1 MTATTIHPHRPA
13 TAPRRGL
20 TTALVALLAVALGLV
35 ALPAR
40 DALAAGGQPAVSPV
54 LDAGHGFPTW
64 FEDSG
69 GTRLAPCLDPT
80 DTRCVVLAD
89 AGYDPARPQVF
100 PTNFPEE
107 FFYLV
112 ADSQRLTTGGCSGTK
127 RGTATLRLA
136 LEGAF
141 ANGAPVPGEQ
151 MVFGRVRLS
160 VSSGLCA
167 NGTYTAT
174 TPFGAI
180 SFRADASGALARNQ
194 GTTDVGCVP
203 VAPATCDWRLALSSP
218 VARSF
223 LRWDPAVA
231 PAAPAGYL
239 GDAVTAHRI
248 VGATYTA
255 PGEASPANYFS
266 IAGTKLATP
275 LRTDLFTVA
284 GKVAGPLEVS
294 PAAVTIGSTEVGQ
307 SSSVRDITVRNVA
320 AGTTTPSSVTV
331 TGAAA
336 DDFQIVDSSCPATP
350 LGRDAT
356 CVIRVRFAPTALG
369 ARTATLTVAHDGL
382 RSPTTVPLAG
392 EGTAPH
398 QAPHATADPSSL
410 GFGQERLR
418 VPSSART
425 VTVGNTGTAPLT
437 LGTLELA
444 GSDRTHFEKGFDTC
458 TAAVVPVGGTCRV
471 DVSYL
476 PQAVGEHSATL
487 RIPSDDPAGTLD
499 VALEGTGFGGVA
511 KTSPVIDTATGFPTW
526 YQDERGVRV
535 AQCIDATDPNCI
547 VLAGGTY
554 PGSGPVAFPTT
565 FPDEFFY
572 SVVDSDIITTPG
584 CGDSPPGKMMVRM
597 ALEAAFVNGEPVSGE
612 QMTFG
617 RIRVNATSG
626 LCAGQEYSVVHPYGT
641 YTFVADDAGGLKR
654 TTGTSDVGCLAATA
668 DAPCAWD
675 QAISSPV
682 LAGFLRWDP
691 ARGAAA
697 PAGYLG
703 DATTLHRVVGSSYV
717 PVGESAPANY
727 VRLVRAGATVAQT
740 DLFTVMGKLA
750 GPLVADPE
758 VVDAGAVEEGSSGP
772 ARVTLRNEGIET
784 LGVTSLSVAGN
795 DAADFAVGSD
805 ACSGRDL
812 APGAACQVD
821 LTFTPGAVGDRSALL
836 RVRHTGLND
845 PFEVR
850 LRGVGSVAQGIAALS
865 TSGALAFEQRHVGR
879 AAVVQSVT
887 VSNRGG
893 TAPLVLD
900 APTLVG
906 GDAADFSVV
915 GTTCDTEVP
924 VDGTCTVTVGFTPSA
939 AGTRTTALRLTA
951 PGARPS
957 QVDVGLSGRGST
969 SDPAVS
975 AGRRADG
982 FPLWY
987 QDADGLRLDLCDD
1000 PTDPGCIVLGG
1011 DGYDPTQP
1019 ISFPD
1024 NYPPE
1029 LFYAVA
1035 DSEPMPTPGCDTVAP
1050 GTAALRVALEGA
1062 FTGPT
1067 AEAGQQLVFGRLRFH
1082 ATGLCPDTD
1091 YTVTTPYGP
1100 LSVHTDASG
1109 SVARNA
1115 ATQNVGCGAAPCDM
1129 GEALASPVVGSF
1141 LRWAP
1146 GVGRA
1151 APAGHLGDAVTFHE
1165 VVGGTWA
1172 PDGVPVEHVAVTGP
1186 EGEVARTDLF
1196 AVAGRYA
1203 TGLTG
1208 DASLAFGDHD
1218 LGTTTDLTATLQ
1230 NVGTGALP
1238 LGTVRVTGPQAAA
1251 FTLGA
1256 GTCAGATLPGDGTCT
1271 QTVRWAPTTAGDA
1284 TATLE
1289 VLGADGSVLS
1299 RTSLTGHGIE
1309 PPTPARAAVTPTT
1322 LTFAGQRVTT
1332 TSAVQLVGVRNSG
1345 GAPLTVTSVAL
1356 SGTAAGDYTATADP
1370 ECASVVAGASCSVRV
1385 TFSPR
1390 ATGTRAA
1397 TLSIRSNDP
1406 GAAPAVA
1413 LTGTGTSS
1421 VLTPKS
1427 TSVSLGTVK
1436 IGRSASSSVTITN
1449 TGTASLSITGTTST
1463 STAYSV
1469 ALGTCAVAV
1478 APGRSCSVTVTL
1490 NAQAVAGSYPA
1501 TIGFVSD
1508 AANRATVSFTATV
1521 R

>member
-1 MTATTIHPHRPA
+1 MTATTIHHTRPA
-13 TAPRRGL
+13 TTPHRGL
-20 TTALVALLAVALGLV
+20 TTALVTLLAVALGLV

-40 DALAAGGQPAVSPV
+40 DALAAAGQPAVSPV
-54 LDAGHGFPTW
+54 LDSGHGFPTW

-100 PTNFPEE
+100 PTNFPSE

-112 ADSQRLTTGGCSGTK
+112 ADSQRLTTAGCSGTK
-127 RGTATLRLA
+127 RGTASVRLA

-180 SFRADASGALARNQ
+180 SFRTDAAGALARNQ

-239 GDAVTAHRI
+239 GDATTAHRI

-255 PGEASPANYFS
+255 PGEASPANYLS
-266 IAGTKLATP
+266 IVGTKLTTP

-284 GKVAGPLEVS
+284 GKVAGALEVS
-294 PAAVTIGSTEVGQ
+294 PQSVTVGATEVGR
-307 SSSVRDITVRNVA
+307 SSSTREVTVRNLA
-320 AGTTTPSSVTV
+320 AGTTTPGAVTV
-331 TGAAA
+331 AGAAA
-336 DDFQIVDSSCPATP
+336 GDFRVVDTTCVSTA
-350 LGRDAT
+350 LVRDAT
-356 CVIRVRFAPTALG
+356 CLVRVEFSPTAIG
-369 ARTATLTVAHDGL
+369 ARTAALTITHDGL

-398 QAPHATADPSSL
+398 QVPHAVADPTSL

-418 VPSSART
+418 VPSAART

-444 GSDRTHFEKGFDTC
+444 GSGRTHFEKGFDTC
-458 TAAVVPVGGTCRV
+458 TGAVVPVGGTCRV
-471 DVSYL
+471 DLSFL
-476 PQAVGEHSATL
+476 PQAVGDQSAAL
-487 RIPSDDPAGTLD
+487 RIPSDDPAGTLE
-499 VALEGTGFGGVA
+499 VALQGTGFGGVA
-511 KTSPVIDTATGFPTW
+511 RAASTLDPATGFPRW
-526 YQDERGVRV
+526 YQDERGVRL

-554 PGSGPVAFPTT
+554 PGSGPVSFPST

-572 SVVDSDIITTPG
+572 SVVDSDLITTPG

-617 RIRVNATSG
+617 RLRVNATSG

-641 YTFVADDAGGLKR
+641 YTFTADAAGGLKR
-654 TTGTSDVGCLAATA
+654 TTGTSDVGCLAATV

-675 QAISSPV
+675 QAIASPV
-682 LAGFLRWDP
+682 LGGFLRWDP

-703 DATTLHRVVGSSYV
+703 DATTLHRVVGSSFV

-727 VRLVRAGATVAQT
+727 VRLVRGGATLAQT

-758 VVDAGAVEEGSSGP
+758 VADAGGVEEGASGP
-772 ARVTLRNEGIET
+772 TRVTLRNEGIET
-784 LGVTSLSVAGN
+784 VGVTSLAVAGT
-795 DAADFAVGSD
+795 DAADFTVTGD

-812 APGAACQVD
+812 APGGACQVD
-821 LTFTPGAVGDRSALL
+821 LAFAPGGVGDRAAVL

-850 LRGVGSVAQGIAALS
+850 LRGVGTVAAGVAALS
-865 TSGALAFEQRHVGR
+865 SSGALAFEQRHVGR
-879 AAVVQSVT
+879 PAARQVVT

-906 GDAADFSVV
+906 GDAADFAVV
-915 GTTCDTEVP
+915 GTTCDTEVA
-924 VDGTCTVTVGFTPSA
+924 VDATCTVTVGFTPSA
-939 AGTRTTALRLTA
+939 TGTRTTALRLTA
-951 PGARPS
+951 PGARPA
-957 QVDVGLSGRGST
+957 QLDVGLSGRGST
-969 SDPAVS
+969 ADPAVS
-975 AGRRADG
+975 AALRPDG

-987 QDADGLRLDLCDD
+987 QDGDGVRLDLCDD
-1000 PTDPGCIVLGG
+1000 PADPGCIVLAG

-1019 ISFPD
+1019 VAFPG

-1035 DSEPMPTPGCDTVAP
+1035 DSDVMPTPGCDTVAP
-1050 GTAALRVALEGA
+1050 GTASLRVALEAA

-1067 AEAGQQLVFGRLRFH
+1067 AEAGQQLVFGRTRFH

-1100 LSVHTDASG
+1100 LTVHTDASG

-1129 GEALASPVVGSF
+1129 AQALASPVAGSF

-1151 APAGHLGDAVTFHE
+1151 APAGHLGDAVTLHR
-1165 VVGGTWA
+1165 VVGGTYA
-1172 PDGVPVEHVAVTGP
+1172 PDGVPVEHVAVSGP

-1196 AVAGRYA
+1196 TVAGRYA

-1208 DASLAFGDHD
+1208 DAALAFGDHD
-1218 LGTTTDLTATLQ
+1218 LGTTTERTATLE
-1230 NVGTGALP
+1230 NVGTGALA
-1238 LGTVRVTGPQAAA
+1238 LGVVRVTGPQAAA
-1251 FTLGA
+1251 FILGA
-1256 GTCAGATLPGDGTCT
+1256 GTCAGSSLPGDGTCT
-1271 QTVRWAPTTAGDA
+1271 QTVRWTPTTAGDA

-1289 VLGADGSVLS
+1289 VLGADGTVLA
-1299 RTSLTGHGIE
+1299 RTGLSGHGIE
-1309 PPTPARAAVTPTT
+1309 PPTPARATVSPTT

-1332 TSAVQLVGVRNSG
+1332 TSTAQVVGIRNTG
-1345 GAPLTVTSVAL
+1345 GAPLTVTSLGL
-1356 SGTAAGDYTATADP
+1356 SGAAAADYTATMDP
-1370 ECASVVAGASCSVRV
+1370 GCASVVAGASCSVRV
-1385 TFSPR
+1385 TFSPSV
-1390 ATGTRAA
+1390 TGTRAA

-1427 TSVSLGTVK
+1427 TTVALGTVK
-1436 IGRSASSSVTITN
+1436 LGRSASASVTITN
-1449 TGTASLSITGTTST
+1449 TGTAPLTITGTTST
-1463 STAYSV
+1463 SRAYTV

-1478 APGRSCSVTVTL
+1478 APGRNCAITVTL
-1490 NAQAVAGSYPA
+1490 IAQAVAGSYPA

-1508 AANRATVSFTATV
+1508 AANRPTVAFTATV